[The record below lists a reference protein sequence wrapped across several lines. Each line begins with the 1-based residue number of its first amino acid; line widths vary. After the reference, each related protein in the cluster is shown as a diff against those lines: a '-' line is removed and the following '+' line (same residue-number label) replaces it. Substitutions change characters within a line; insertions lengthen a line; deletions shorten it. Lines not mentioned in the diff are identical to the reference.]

1 MHPPDSLAAA
11 PLHTT
16 TAPAPLQPHSTHPPP
31 AFVQDGAELVLHLAA
46 VVHQRGAHTVSQGAA
61 HTVERADLLLS
72 KEVSYRSNRLEKH
85 RASPTPAPRQPHA
98 GPTPARCQPHASL
111 TNRHGVAVPVRCAAP

>member
-72 KEVSYRSNRLEKH
+72 KEVNNLVKRI
-85 RASPTPAPRQPHA
+85 
-98 GPTPARCQPHASL
+98 
-111 TNRHGVAVPVRCAAP
+111 VRNKCIYFIC